1 MEQKYNIWFY
11 PLLLMGFVIIFII
24 CCKKDGNNNN
34 INKNG
39 IIVTTSNDSIKG
51 SLRDAINKAQSG
63 DEITFDKSL
72 TEINLGGQINIDK
85 SITIS
90 GNPNLLLHDV
100 KLYNKSTQH
109 YLVIQHIFE
118 ISGSEPIVV
127 NINNLKFGKKHQL
140 IVDTVYSET
149 DGQII
154 LIKNTQSIVNIDFCY
169 FTSEESF
176 GGGDVHYDRY
186 PNGTIKM
193 FDGQNGGAIAQY
205 GGDLNISNSTF
216 ARVEARVEYEY
227 LGGNGGAIYQKSGSL
242 SLINCTF
249 YNNSTGYNGINRSNR
264 KLGDGEAI
272 YSENSTISITNCSF
286 SENFIDGVA
295 LYPNIDQWTFAIYLI
310 NSNLEIKNSIFYH
323 NQSNMDIHGNINSG
337 GYNIFSQTYIKING
351 IVSSD
356 IFDCNP
362 GFILVKGG
370 VVLSNSTFWIPIC
383 ALDTPGCAVDA
394 LPVDGNGAPLC
405 DQRGFTRINAP
416 DIGAFE
422 YNGGASN

>member
-1 MEQKYNIWFY
+1 M
-11 PLLLMGFVIIFII
+11 
-24 CCKKDGNNNN
+24 
-34 INKNG
+34 
-39 IIVTTSNDSIKG
+39 
-51 SLRDAINKAQSG
+51 
-63 DEITFDKSL
+63 
-72 TEINLGGQINIDK
+72 
-85 SITIS
+85 
-90 GNPNLLLHDV
+90 
-100 KLYNKSTQH
+100 
-109 YLVIQHIFE
+109 IQHIFE
-118 ISGSEPIVV
+118 ISGSEPIIV

-249 YNNSTGYNGINRSNR
+249 YDNSTGYNGINRS
-264 KLGDGEAI
+264 
-272 YSENSTISITNCSF
+272 
-286 SENFIDGVA
+286 
-295 LYPNIDQWTFAIYLI
+295 NIDQWTFAIYLI

-323 NQSNMDIHGNINSG
+323 NRSDMDIHGSINSG
-337 GYNIFSQTYIKING
+337 GYNIIGQTYTKING
-351 IVSSD
+351 VVTSD
-356 IFDCNP
+356 LFNCNP
-362 GFILVKGG
+362 GFKLVDRH

-394 LPVDGNGAPLC
+394 LPVDGNGAPLY

-416 DIGAFE
+416 DIGACE
-422 YNGGASN
+422 YNGDASN